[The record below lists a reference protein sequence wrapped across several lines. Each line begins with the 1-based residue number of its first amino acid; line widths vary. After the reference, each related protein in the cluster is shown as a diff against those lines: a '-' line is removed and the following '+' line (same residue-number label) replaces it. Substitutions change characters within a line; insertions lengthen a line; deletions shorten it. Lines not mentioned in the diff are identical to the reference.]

1 MILIEE
7 HFGNLIKENAGDGD
21 AKKTYLKGIFMEA
34 EQQNRNGRVYDI
46 KEMQSQVER
55 VNESAKLGRHIL
67 GELDHPDRIE
77 VKLENVSH
85 KIEELWMEG
94 NNVYGKAL
102 ILEKHPK
109 GQILK
114 ALVES
119 DVNIGVSSRGT
130 GSVNESDGRVSNFNL
145 STIDAVATPSARS
158 AYPESIM
165 EQLQMNRRGHVIED
179 LSEAVIHDPMAQKY
193 FAIEMKKFIET
204 LRSK

>member
-1 MILIEE
+1 MILTEDNFNGI
-7 HFGNLIKENAGDGD
+7 LKEDVSEGDN
-21 AKKTYLKGIFMEA
+21 KKLYLKGVFMEA
-34 EQQNRNGRVYDI
+34 EQQNRNGRVYALH
-46 KEMQSQVER
+46 EMEQQVKK
-55 VNESAKLGRHIL
+55 VNEAAKTGRHIL
-67 GELDHPDRIE
+67 GELDHSDRLDI
-77 VKLENVSH
+77 KLENVSH
-85 KIEELWMEG
+85 KIEQLWFEG

-102 ILEKHPK
+102 VLDKHPK

-114 ALVES
+114 ALLDSE
-119 DVNIGVSSRGT
+119 VNVGVSSRGS

-145 STIDAVATPSARS
+145 MTIDAVATPSARS

-165 EQLQMNRRGHVIED
+165 EQLQMNKRGEIIED